1 MTLEADDPL
10 DPELA
15 GRFQELKRAIDRT
28 YARIWEDWYAEAR
41 GAKTARL
48 VVKVEIKTSGYSVS
62 TDTICLY
69 VGERNLEDDID
80 EDAAVWPQWKR
91 DLVHEML
98 HEYEAKGLRGVS
110 PAGDALLH
118 RHPHAFEPRD
128 HQATYFSAI
137 VEKAPY
143 FQMTPEEFLTTL

>member
-1 MTLEADDPL
+1 MTLGGDAPL

-15 GRFQELKRAIDRT
+15 GRFQKLKRTIERT

-41 GAKTARL
+41 AARRARL
-48 VVKVEIKTSGYSVS
+48 VIEVAIQTSMYSVS
-62 TDTICLY
+62 ADTICLY
-69 VGERNLEDDID
+69 VGEWNVEDDIG

-98 HEYEAKGLRGVS
+98 HEYEAKGLRSVS
-110 PAGDALLH
+110 PAGEDLWH
-118 RHPHAFEPRD
+118 RHPHAFDRRD
-128 HQATYFSAI
+128 HEAAFFSAI